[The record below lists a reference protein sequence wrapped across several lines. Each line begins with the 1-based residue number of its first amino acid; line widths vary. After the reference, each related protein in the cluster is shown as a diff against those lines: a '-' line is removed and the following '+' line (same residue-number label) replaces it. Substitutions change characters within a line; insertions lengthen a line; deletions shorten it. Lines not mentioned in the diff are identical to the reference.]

1 MAEFIERSGSY
12 IIRGPGDTYAGW
24 AENVL
29 IAQRWVRLLTS
40 VEEDIRQAMLAGR
53 QDEVHALYE
62 RVEAEA
68 RAMGPVREPGSEQ
81 VVQAG
86 RGSRRFQ

>member
-1 MAEFIERSGSY
+1 MAEFVERSGSY

-24 AENVL
+24 AENVM

-53 QDEVHALYE
+53 QDEVNALYE

-68 RAMGPVREPGSEQ
+68 RAMGQDREPGSEP
-81 VVQAG
+81 VA
-86 RGSRRFQ
+86 